1 MRIERLLF
9 RVRHLERQHGE
20 LSHSVVKVHSWA
32 EQQLRAVRGELTV
45 ARGNDAAAH
54 VLEPRAQTRAA
65 LAAPELA
72 APELAAP
79 ELEEEPELEQEPKLE
94 QEPEDKRDTIATPT
108 TAMPAP
114 KPSDEDSEATTV
126 LDLPLYALRSALIR
140 PPAPLAHPDLM
151 GGEDIADETAHPYL
165 GPDETTPPRRGRAAM
180 RVAAYPVSEEGG
192 AQ

>member
-1 MRIERLLF
+1 MA
-9 RVRHLERQHGE
+9 RV
-20 LSHSVVKVHSWA
+20 
-32 EQQLRAVRGELTV
+32 
-45 ARGNDAAAH
+45 NDAAAH

-65 LAAPELA
+65 LAAPEF
-72 APELAAP
+72 
-79 ELEEEPELEQEPKLE
+79 EEEPELEE
-94 QEPEDKRDTIATPT
+94 EPEDKRDTIATPT

-114 KPSDEDSEATTV
+114 KPSDEDGEATTV

-140 PPAPLAHPDLM
+140 PPASLAHPDLM

-180 RVAAYPVSEEGG
+180 RVAAYPVSETGG